1 MCTIDLLKENPLA
14 FEAMRKWH
22 RDEIME
28 NSKDLPLYFVEMLE
42 KEIIDESVIERITDA
57 NPRNWFDF
65 FDSYNLCINI
75 TTEKGEKFSY
85 TIVNDHASV
94 GSTYMS
100 KTRKE
105 ADKEAII
112 AAIKMLNTT
121 LTNQV
126 IDKENS

>member
-1 MCTIDLLKENPLA
+1 MRTIDLLKENPLA

-22 RDEIME
+22 RDEILE
-28 NSKDLPLYFVEMLE
+28 SSKDLPQYFIEMLE
-42 KEIIDESVIERITDA
+42 KEIIDESVIESITDA

-65 FDSYNLCINI
+65 FDTYNLYINI
-75 TTEKGEKFSY
+75 TTEKGETFSY

-94 GSTYMS
+94 GSTFRS

-105 ADKEAII
+105 ADKEAIVT
-112 AAIKMLNTT
+112 AIKMLNTR

>member
-1 MCTIDLLKENPLA
+1 MRTIDLLKENSLA

-22 RDEIME
+22 RDEILE
-28 NSKDLPLYFVEMLE
+28 SSKDLPQYFIEMLE
-42 KEIIDESVIERITDA
+42 KEIIDESVIQAITDA

-65 FDSYNLCINI
+65 FDTHNLCINI
-75 TTEKGEKFSY
+75 TTEKGENFSY

-112 AAIKMLNTT
+112 AAIKMLNTK